1 MAKFFC
7 YNYLRK
13 SQEVFDMKNES
24 TLSIEIFGKNY
35 TVSDGLTNMTLKKC
49 SKLDNYFKD
58 DENARVN
65 FTVTLEGDTYT
76 TDLVVSSHGITYRA
90 TAVSDSPY
98 TNLDLVIPKL
108 LGQVRKQKD
117 IWERRGISVDKKKG
131 YKPEQAL
138 INEDTRE

>member
-76 TDLVVSSHGITYRA
+76 TDLVVSSHGI
-90 TAVSDSPY
+90 D
-98 TNLDLVIPKL
+98 
-108 LGQVRKQKD
+108 RK
-117 IWERRGISVDKKKG
+117 SVV
-131 YKPEQAL
+131 
-138 INEDTRE
+138 

>member
-1 MAKFFC
+1 
-7 YNYLRK
+7 
-13 SQEVFDMKNES
+13 MKNES
-24 TLSIEIFGKNY
+24 SLNIEIFGKNY

-49 SKLDNYFKD
+49 SKLDKYFKD
-58 DENARVN
+58 DENATVQ
-65 FTVTLEGDTYT
+65 FTVTLEGDTYETDCVVT
-76 TDLVVSSHGITYRA
+76 TRGITYRA
-90 TAVSDSPY
+90 TAQTDSPY

-117 IWERRGISVDKKKG
+117 IWERRGIAVDKKKA